1 MQPRAR
7 WSAASPDGLH
17 FTKTETSTMNTP
29 TTEAE
34 PSTEHKDPLAW
45 IKELGGQDFEFE
57 IRHGYARGTGAL
69 DGWSARATP
78 SPHWPHSELSKHI
91 KLPGGR
97 VLMLSICP
105 SHEKASI
112 NGDLV
117 AWSSVLLVGEGRYVR
132 TYGKAK
138 HLPAALAEVTQF
150 AHVSRD
156 IGGIT
161 WWQESEG
168 RWVSWIGGSTLRAMR
183 FKDSSDSPEYWNFE
197 INGHAP
203 SFEEAA
209 LLATLRN

>member
-7 WSAASPDGLH
+7 WPAASPDGLH
-17 FTKTETSTMNTP
+17 FTKTETSTMNTS

-57 IRHGYARGTGAL
+57 IRHGYASGAGTL
-69 DGWSARATP
+69 DGWSASATADLHR
-78 SPHWPHSELSKHI
+78 PHNELSKHI
-91 KLPGGR
+91 KLPGGHL
-97 VLMLSICP
+97 LMLAVHP
-105 SHEKASI
+105 AHKRVET

-117 AWSSVLLVGEGRYVR
+117 AWTSILKVGEGRYIR
-132 TYGKAK
+132 AYGKAK
-138 HLPAALAEVTQF
+138 NLPAALAEVTQF
-150 AHVSRD
+150 THVSRD

-168 RWVSWIGGSTLRAMR
+168 RWISWIGGNTQRATLFEALGDLPAHW
-183 FKDSSDSPEYWNFE
+183 KFE
-197 INGHAP
+197 ISGEAP

-209 LLATLRN
+209 LLATWRN

>member
-1 MQPRAR
+1 
-7 WSAASPDGLH
+7 
-17 FTKTETSTMNTP
+17 MNTP

-69 DGWSARATP
+69 DGWSASETP
-78 SPHWPHSELSKHI
+78 YPHYPHNELSKHI
-91 KLPGGR
+91 ELPGGR
-97 VLMLSICP
+97 VLMLSIHP
-105 SHEKASI
+105 AHKSVAT

-117 AWSSVLLVGEGRYVR
+117 AWSSILRVSEGRYVR
-132 TYGKAK
+132 AHGKAK
-138 HLPAALAEVTQF
+138 NLHAALAEVTQF

-168 RWVSWIGGSTLRAMR
+168 RWISWIGGNTQRAMLIAALGDLPAHW
-183 FKDSSDSPEYWNFE
+183 KFE
-197 INGHAP
+197 INGEAP

-209 LLATLRN
+209 LQATWRN

>member
-1 MQPRAR
+1 
-7 WSAASPDGLH
+7 
-17 FTKTETSTMNTP
+17 MNTP

-69 DGWSARATP
+69 DGWSASETP
-78 SPHWPHSELSKHI
+78 YPHYPHNELSKHI
-91 KLPGGR
+91 ELPGGH
-97 VLMLSICP
+97 LLLLSIHP
-105 SHEKASI
+105 AHKSESA

-117 AWSSVLLVGEGRYVR
+117 AWSSILRVSEGRYVR
-132 TYGKAK
+132 AHGKAK
-138 HLPAALAEVTQF
+138 NLPVALTEVTQLS
-150 AHVSRD
+150 HTSRD

-197 INGHAP
+197 ISGHAP